1 MTGGMRDDDGD
12 LLLAELLDG
21 SFGAGPDGLPAPSER
36 LVAGRQAL
44 RRRHR
49 VGIAGTTV
57 AVVAVVGL
65 GAALSGAVGG
75 ESDADGPTPPLATS
89 GTTATPSATATP
101 VDPVRQAALDR
112 LAKKAQ
118 QRAHRIDQA
127 QVSNLFPASFTYDGR
142 VVVKDGW
149 RITQRVE
156 EPVGYQPPEASLGVV
171 VTDGVQTR
179 WMLLMLE
186 HQTDGQ
192 GNPTDDLGTA
202 ASADDPGAGYSRYED
217 WLASMVELQ
226 GGPPTTPLLTV
237 DADDQLQAGPGA
249 VVVEV
254 REAPVVT
261 RYTTHGDRLAEVRRD
276 GRTWFVII
284 RGHGPEALVE
294 PVDAEVL
301 PAPTFE
307 ALVDHMAAQ
316 VASGEGLR

>member
-1 MTGGMRDDDGD
+1 MRDDDGD
-12 LLLAELLDG
+12 LQLAELLDS

-49 VGIAGTTV
+49 AGIAATTV

-75 ESDADGPTPPLATS
+75 GPDADGPMPPLATS
-89 GTTATPSATATP
+89 GTTATPPTAEQ
-101 VDPVRQAALDR
+101 QAALDR
-112 LAKKAQ
+112 LEKKAQ
-118 QRAHRIDQA
+118 QQAHRIEQ
-127 QVSNLFPASFTYDGR
+127 QYVSTMFPASFAPDGQ

-149 RITQRVE
+149 RITQQVD
-156 EPVGYQPPEASLGVV
+156 EPMGYQPPEASLGVAA
-171 VTDGVQTR
+171 TDGEHTR
-179 WMLLMLE
+179 WLLITLSRN
-186 HQTDGQ
+186 TDGQ
-192 GNPTDDLGTA
+192 GNPLDEVSPTV
-202 ASADDPGAGYSRYED
+202 SADDPGMAYSRFED

-226 GGPPTTPLLTV
+226 GGAPTTPLLTV

-249 VVVEV
+249 VVVDV

-261 RYTTHGDRLAEVRRD
+261 HYTTHGDRLAEVRRD

-284 RGHGPEALVE
+284 RGHGAKALVE

>member
-12 LLLAELLDG
+12 LRLAELLDG

-65 GAALSGAVGG
+65 GAALSGALGG

-89 GTTATPSATATP
+89 GTTATPSASATP
-101 VDPVRQAALDR
+101 SDAVRQAALAR
-112 LAKKAQ
+112 LEKQAQ
-118 QRAHRIDQA
+118 QQAHRIEQA
-127 QVSNLFPASFTYDGR
+127 QVSNQFPASFTYDGQ

-171 VTDGVQTR
+171 VTNGVRTR

-186 HQTDGQ
+186 HQTDGH
-192 GNPTDDLGTA
+192 GNPTDELGTG
-202 ASADDPGAGYSRYED
+202 ASADDPGKGYSRFED
-217 WLASMVELQ
+217 WLASMVELN
-226 GGPPTTPLLTV
+226 GGARTPALLTV
-237 DADDQLQAGPGA
+237 DAADRLTPGPGA
-249 VVVEV
+249 TLVE
-254 REAPVVT
+254 T
-261 RYTTHGDRLAEVRRD
+261 RGYTTDGDRMAEVRRD
-276 GRTWFVII
+276 GRTWFVVV
-284 RGHGPEALVE
+284 RGHGAQADVI
-294 PVDAEVL
+294 PVDADVL
-301 PAPTFE
+301 AAPTFE
-307 ALVDHMAAQ
+307 ALVDHVTSQA
-316 VASGEGLR
+316 ASGEGLR